1 MSHERLE
8 LIFGPGRQVVVTNG
22 VVVRS
27 SLMIFDLLIM
37 LTVDGQS
44 ISVLFVGI
52 IRDTVLGQMIR
63 KFSTVHLFFVVNEEH
78 FSQG

>member
-22 VVVRS
+22 VVVRI
-27 SLMIFDLLIM
+27 SLMKFDLLIM

-63 KFSTVHLFFVVNEEH
+63 KFSTVHLFLVVNEEH
-78 FSQG
+78 LSQR

>member
-78 FSQG
+78 LSQG

>member
-63 KFSTVHLFFVVNEEH
+63 KFSTVHLFLVVNEEH
-78 FSQG
+78 LRQG